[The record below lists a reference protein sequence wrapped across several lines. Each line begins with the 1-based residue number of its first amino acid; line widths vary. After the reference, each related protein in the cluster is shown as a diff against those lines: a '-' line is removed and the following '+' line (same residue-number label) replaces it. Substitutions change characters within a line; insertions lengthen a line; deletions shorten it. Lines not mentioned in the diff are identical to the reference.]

1 MTNALRILHLEDDSQ
16 DTELVACCLQ
26 AGGVD
31 CQITRVD
38 ERESFEREVRTGD
51 FHLILSDYKL
61 PAYDGGSA
69 LAFARQHR
77 PDVPFILVSGAV
89 GEEAAVGCLVGGATD
104 YVLKGHLSH
113 LIPSLQRALREAE
126 ERQARKRAEE
136 ALLLSEQRYRRLFEA
151 AKDGIFLMEAASG
164 RVLDA
169 NPSVLELLGYS
180 AEQVLGRTPAEVG
193 ICGNDAAT
201 HAAFVEL
208 MSRDYVRLAGVRL
221 FAANGQFV
229 DVEFVAG
236 SYEVDA
242 HRIIQVNVRD
252 IGERRRLENEL
263 RQSQKLEAVGRLAGG
278 VAHDF
283 NNMLTVINS
292 YTELALKSLPPD
304 HPLQT
309 DLEEVRK
316 AGVRAARLTG
326 QLLAFSR
333 KQIMKLVICSP
344 NSVIVDIERMLRRVI
359 GEGVELSL
367 HLAPDLGNVL
377 ADPGQL
383 EQVLMNLIVNSR
395 DAIDRGGA
403 ITITTYNSEIGADA
417 ANARSEVRPGP
428 YVTLSVSD
436 TGSGMDEATLGRM
449 FEPFFTT
456 KSQGKG
462 TGLGLPT
469 VYGIVKQSGGFI
481 DVESEVGKGTTIHI
495 HLPRQQGHAADP
507 EATTSTADGPA
518 LASETILL
526 VEDDPSVRRLVHRV
540 LSHRGYR
547 VLSARS
553 ATEALSLVAS
563 HKDPI
568 ALLLTDVILPGMDGC
583 DLARTLVAAQPSLK
597 VMYMSGYT
605 AEAVLHLD
613 SAEEQAT
620 LIEKPFAVADLL
632 HRVRS
637 VLTPGARSAHDSERV
652 FGKLK

>member
-1 MTNALRILHLEDDSQ
+1 MTNALRILHLEDDCQ
-16 DTELVACCLQ
+16 DSELVAGCLR
-26 AGGVD
+26 AGNLD
-31 CQITRVD
+31 CRISRVD
-38 ERESFEREVRTGD
+38 DRDAFEREVRNGNY
-51 FHLILSDYKL
+51 HVILSDYKL
-61 PAYDGGSA
+61 PAYDGASA
-69 LAFARQHR
+69 LAFAREHR
-77 PDVPFILVSGAV
+77 PDIPFILVSGAV

-126 ERQARKRAEE
+126 DRQARKRAEE

-151 AKDGIFLMEAASG
+151 AKDGVFLLDAVTG
-164 RVLDA
+164 GILDA

-180 AEQVLGRTPAEVG
+180 AGQVLGRTPAEVG

-208 MSRDYVRLAGVRL
+208 MSRDYVRLSGVRL
-221 FAANGQFV
+221 FSANGQFV
-229 DVEFVAG
+229 DVEFVASG
-236 SYEVDA
+236 YEVDA
-242 HRIIQVNVRD
+242 QRIIQVNVRD
-252 IGERRRLENEL
+252 ISERRRLENEL

-316 AGVRAARLTG
+316 AGTRAARLTG

-344 NSVIVDIERMLRRVI
+344 NSVVVDIERMLRRVI
-359 GEGVELSL
+359 GEDVELCL
-367 HLAPDLGNVL
+367 RLAPDLGNVL

-383 EQVLMNLIVNSR
+383 EQVLMNLVVNSR
-395 DAIDRGGA
+395 DAMDRGG
-403 ITITTYNSEIGADA
+403 TISIATYNSEIGPEV

-436 TGSGMDEATLGRM
+436 TGSGMDEATIGRM

-481 DVESEVGKGTTIHI
+481 DVESEVGKGTTMKI
-495 HLPRQQGHAADP
+495 HLPRQQGHAAET
-507 EATTSTADGPA
+507 EAAPSKAEGPA
-518 LASETILL
+518 LVSETILL
-526 VEDDPSVRRLVHRV
+526 VEDEPSVRRLVHRV
-540 LSHRGYR
+540 LSQRGYR
-547 VLSARS
+547 VLAARS
-553 ATEALSLVAS
+553 GTEALSLAAN
-563 HKDPI
+563 HKDAI
-568 ALLLTDVILPGMDGC
+568 SLLLTDVILPGMDGC
-583 DLARTLVAAQPSLK
+583 ELARALLAAQPTLK
-597 VMYMSGYT
+597 VIYMSGYT
-605 AEAVLHLD
+605 AEAVLHLGP
-613 SAEEQAT
+613 AEQQAT

-632 HRVRS
+632 RRIRS
-637 VLTPGARSAHDSERV
+637 VLGPATAPADHDRAL
-652 FGKLK
+652 GKLK

>member
-16 DTELVACCLQ
+16 DTELVAGCLH
-26 AGGVD
+26 ASGLE
-31 CQITRVD
+31 CQIARVED
-38 ERESFEREVRTGD
+38 RASFEREVCRGD
-51 FHLILSDYKL
+51 YHVILSDYKL
-61 PAYDGGSA
+61 PAYDGGAA
-69 LAFARQHR
+69 LAFAREHR
-77 PDVPFILVSGAV
+77 PDIPFILVSGAV

-126 ERQARKRAEE
+126 DRQARKRAEQ

-151 AKDGIFLMEAASG
+151 AKDGILLLDAVTG
-164 RVLDA
+164 HVLDA
-169 NPSVLELLGYS
+169 NPSVLDLLGYS
-180 AEQVLGRTPAEVG
+180 AEQVLGRSPAEVG

-208 MSRDYVRLAGVRL
+208 TSRDYVRLSGVRL
-221 FAANGQFV
+221 FSANGQFV
-229 DVEFVAG
+229 DVEFVG
-236 SYEVDA
+236 SGYEVDA
-242 HRIIQVNVRD
+242 QRIIQVNVRD
-252 IGERRRLENEL
+252 ISERRRLENEL

-304 HPLQT
+304 HPLQS

-316 AGVRAARLTG
+316 AGIRAARLTG

-344 NSVIVDIERMLRRVI
+344 NSVIVDIERILRRVI
-359 GEGVELSL
+359 GEDVELTL
-367 HLAPDLGNVL
+367 RLAPDLGNVL

-383 EQVLMNLIVNSR
+383 EQVLMNLVVNSR
-395 DAIDRGGA
+395 DAIDKGGA
-403 ITITTYNSEIGADA
+403 ITIATLNSDIGHDVAS
-417 ANARSEVRPGP
+417 ARAEVRPGP

-436 TGSGMDEATLGRM
+436 TGSGMDDATVGRM

-495 HLPRQQGHAADP
+495 HLPRQQGHVV
-507 EATTSTADGPA
+507 EAETPPSTTDGA
-518 LASETILL
+518 SLASETILL
-526 VEDDPSVRRLVHRV
+526 VEDDSSVRRLVHRV
-540 LSHRGYR
+540 LSQRGYR

-553 ATEALSLVAS
+553 GTEALSLVAD
-563 HKDPI
+563 HKEPI
-568 ALLLTDVILPGMDGC
+568 SLLLTDVVLPGMDGC
-583 DLARTLVAAQPSLK
+583 DLARSLVAAQPTLK
-597 VMYMSGYT
+597 VIYMSGYT
-605 AEAVLHLD
+605 AEAVLHLGP
-613 SAEEQAT
+613 SEQQVT

-632 HRVRS
+632 HQIRS
-637 VLTPGARSAHDSERV
+637 VLGSGAAPTGHERAL
-652 FGKLK
+652 GKLK